1 MADNKRDPRRTPAV
15 GDVIMSG
22 DRRVRRTVDK
32 IRGGRVIY
40 NDGAGSKDCDVA
52 SWRRWCRDRSAKIV
66 KRAP

>member
-15 GDVIMSG
+15 GDVIASD
-22 DRRVRRTVDK
+22 DRRVRRTVNK

-52 SWRRWCRDRSAKIV
+52 SWQ
-66 KRAP
+66 